1 MELDEL
7 GAAIR
12 RARLNKGVTQE
23 QLCNAV
29 RISRTTL
36 SLLENGKLPEIGI
49 NKVIEVLAQLGLE
62 FSLREAHARPTLR
75 ELKAFNA
82 DPAILEN
89 TPIRQRASRRTIVM
103 HTKERKR

>member
-1 MELDEL
+1 MELDQL

-12 RARLNKGVTQE
+12 RARLNRGNTQE
-23 QLCNAV
+23 QLCTAV
-29 RISRTTL
+29 RISRPTL

-62 FSLREAHARPTLR
+62 LSLREAHARPTLR
-75 ELKAFNA
+75 ELKMRNA

-89 TPIRQRASRRTIVM
+89 IPIRQRASRRPVVL
-103 HTKERKR
+103 HTNEKKR